1 MAKYIDADSLL
12 NNLPD
17 DLPYKASVKRVLMQ
31 APEADIK
38 QQIIKSLEICLL
50 RCKDCMY
57 YDITTF
63 NVGYGWCK
71 CLSKATWDDFYCGC
85 AERID

>member
-1 MAKYIDADSLL
+1 MAKYIDADILL

-17 DLPYKASVKRVLMQ
+17 DLPYKASVKRVLTQ
-31 APEADIK
+31 APAADVVGVT
-38 QQIIKSLEICLL
+38 
-50 RCKDCMY
+50 RCEECIY